1 MLDFSSASH
10 QEVCQGLGKRL
21 RMQRV
26 AQLLT
31 QQELAARAGVSAGTI
46 KNLEGTGQSSLESA
60 VRIAMAL
67 NLTDELRPLFKLRVR
82 SAAQMQRAS
91 NAKRVSRR
99 GRQEAVAVS

>member
-1 MLDFSSASH
+1 MLDFSSVSH
-10 QEVCQGLGKRL
+10 AEVCQGLGKRL

-46 KNLEGTGQSSLESA
+46 KNLEGKGQSSLQSA

-82 SAAQMQRAS
+82 SAAQMARAS
-91 NAKRVSRR
+91 SAKRVSRR
-99 GRQEAVAVS
+99 GRQEAGAVS

>member
-1 MLDFSSASH
+1 LNLEIAAH
-10 QEVCQGLGKRL
+10 EELCQELGKRL

-31 QQELAARAGVSAGTI
+31 QQELAARAGVSAGTV
-46 KNLEGTGQSSLESA
+46 KNLESKGQASMEST

-67 NLTDELRPLFKLRVR
+67 SLLEELRSLFKLRVR
-82 SAAQMQRAS
+82 SAAQMERAA

-99 GRQEAVAVS
+99 GRQERVAVP

>member
-1 MLDFSSASH
+1 MDNLLDFTA
-10 QEVCQGLGKRL
+10 QESMCQELGKRL

-31 QQELAARAGVSAGTI
+31 QRELATRAGVSAGTV
-46 KNLEGTGQSSLESA
+46 KNLERKGHASMESA

-67 NLTDELRPLFKLRVR
+67 SLSDELRPLFKLRVR
-82 SAAQMQRAS
+82 SAAEMERAG

-99 GRQEAVAVS
+99 GRRETLS

>member
-1 MLDFSSASH
+1 MLDFSAASH
-10 QEVCQGLGKRL
+10 EEVCQGLGKRL

-46 KNLEGTGQSSLESA
+46 KNLEGKGQSSLESA

-67 NLTDELRPLFKLRVR
+67 NLTGELRPLFKLRVR
-82 SAAQMQRAS
+82 SAAQMERAS
-91 NAKRVSRR
+91 NTKRVSRR
-99 GRQEAVAVS
+99 GRQDIGAVS